1 MNIKIL
7 INLIRFYDNY
17 TIIAFPL
24 YTIIIGIGKKEELER
39 KKKVNILI

>member
-24 YTIIIGIGKKEELER
+24 YTIIIGIGKKEELEK
-39 KKKVNILI
+39 KKKVNIFI